1 MKEKKSFIYGI
12 SAVLLWSTV
21 ATAFKLALREL
32 EVVQLLLISSVVS
45 FFVLLIIALFS
56 GERRQLFRQTKGELV
71 MSAVMGLLNP
81 FAYYLCL
88 FAAYDR
94 LPAQEA
100 LSLNYSW
107 AIVLA
112 LISVPLLKHKLSWK
126 GLLCLLLSFFGVVVI
141 AFRGDFTSAEFR
153 DFPGVALA
161 LISAIF
167 WAFYWILNVRDAR
180 DTIVKLCTNFFF
192 GSIFIVIYSALSGKL
207 NVPYVSETLAAVYIG
222 LFEMGITFVLWLT
235 ALKYSKSNARL
246 SSLVYL
252 SPFISLMLIA
262 LILKEP
268 IYISTL
274 VGLVF
279 ILSGIVLQKKIG

>member
-32 EVVQLLLISSVVS
+32 EVSQLLLISSVVS
-45 FFVLLIIALFS
+45 FFVLLIIALIS
-56 GERRQLFRQTKGELV
+56 TDRQQLFRQSPRDIA
-71 MSAVMGLLNP
+71 MSFIMGALNP

-107 AIVLA
+107 AIALA
-112 LISVPLLKHKLSWK
+112 LLSVPLLKQKLSLK
-126 GLLCLLLSFFGVVVI
+126 GLLFLLLSFFGVVII
-141 AFRGDFTSAEFR
+141 AFRGDFTSAKFS
-153 DFPGVALA
+153 DTLGVSLA
-161 LISAIF
+161 LISSLI
-167 WAFYWILNVRDAR
+167 WALYWILNIRDAR
-180 DTIVKLCTNFFF
+180 DTVVKLCTNFFF
-192 GSIFIVIYSALSGKL
+192 GSLFIIIYSAVIGKL
-207 NVPYVSETLAAVYIG
+207 NVPNVSGALSATYIG

-235 ALKYSKSNARL
+235 ALKSSKSNAKL
-246 SSLVYL
+246 NSLVYL

-279 ILSGIVLQKKIG
+279 ILTGIVLQKRV